1 MFEIKPTICAGILS
15 FLFWVRMEMRLNPQA
30 EKRYFCT
37 QYSMLVYFIL
47 VVIVVIVVVVVV
59 IVYITFANCISLFF
73 SFLLFFYQLNYIFY
87 GVHKLDLR
95 CRHFFDDSSNLFL
108 QWSEFA
114 HENEERLL
122 CARDGIEQYVMT
134 RIAEYAFKTVLD
146 SEGDDILLRRMKLL
160 SFLKPEV

>member
-1 MFEIKPTICAGILS
+1 MCRDFIFSILGPNGDATQPTGRKKV
-15 FLFWVRMEMRLNPQA
+15 FLYTALCIFLLYINTV
-30 EKRYFCT
+30 
-37 QYSMLVYFIL
+37 
-47 VVIVVIVVVVVV
+47 VVVVVV

-73 SFLLFFYQLNYIFY
+73 SFLLFCYQLNYIFY

-95 CRHFFDDSSNLFL
+95 CRHFFDDTSNLFL